1 MSETK
6 MCKCSEEERAHF
18 GVKLLTPGEPCKKC
32 KLPTITEEEEAAK
45 IEKEIADVYKYS
57 LTDNSIEEQESLI
70 NDLITE
76 MASGG
81 KYKKALQEGKFA
93 TFSLTGTNDWE
104 DYASSVFRILML
116 KELMR
121 ISKSVDKL
129 SKEIQKLNKL
139 ES

>member
-1 MSETK
+1 M
-6 MCKCSEEERAHF
+6 
-18 GVKLLTPGEPCKKC
+18 
-32 KLPTITEEEEAAK
+32 TEEEEAAK
-45 IEKEIADVYKYS
+45 LEKDLADVNKYS

-93 TFSLTGTNDWE
+93 AFSLVGSNDWE

-129 SKEIQKLNKL
+129 SKEIEKLNK
-139 ES
+139 ETN